1 MIDMPVLF
9 SRIPQIKLNSIC
21 LFVTI
26 SLMLFNDLSSFAQG
40 KHQTFYCKE
49 RNLGRHFYC
58 EKAKPISPPKS
69 LSKNISIPNPMSE
82 LSAHDEIEDIRS
94 QLQELRA
101 EAVLRPTEE
110 SVRNYISFQREQL
123 DRASLFSD
131 VWRRVLWANPD
142 LDYTL
147 FRPVGHTSKRDWIDQ
162 RKAEQEKVLANLHK
176 QFGLMY
182 LYSSTCSACLQFSPI
197 LKDFATQFNID
208 VKAIS
213 TDGGENRYFPEAVI
227 NQGQIAKLGIRN
239 IRVPAVL
246 LFDSFTKSIQPIS
259 FGVISQSDLIERIF
273 LLTQMEPGE
282 DY

>member
-1 MIDMPVLF
+1 MIDMLVLF
-9 SRIPQIKLNSIC
+9 NRIPQIKLNSIC

-26 SLMLFNDLSSFAQG
+26 LLSPLNELSSFAQE

-58 EKAKPISPPKS
+58 EKAKLIAPPKS
-69 LSKNISIPNPMSE
+69 LRKNISIPNPTSE
-82 LSAHDEIEDIRS
+82 LSAHDEVADIRS

-147 FRPVGHTSKRDWIDQ
+147 LRPVGHTSKRDWVDQ
-162 RKAEQEKVLANLHK
+162 RKAEQEKVLENLHK

-197 LKDFATQFNID
+197 LHDFATQFNID

-213 TDGGENRYFPEAVI
+213 TDGGENTYFPEAVF

-246 LFDSFTKSIQPIS
+246 LFDSFTKSVRPIS